1 VDAPRELARAR
12 RGPFA
17 VTAAPGVAGTG
28 GLRGGV
34 GSWMGRPGNAR
45 LPGMPAA
52 FAVTSL
58 HKRFRTRF
66 GRTESVALDGVDLEV
81 PRGEA
86 FGLIGPNG
94 AGKTTFIKCLLGIAH
109 PDRGAV
115 ELLGRR
121 PEDPRSRARVGY
133 LPERLALPGAWT
145 PRAFLASVTR
155 LKDLRVERAGLDAL
169 LARVGLAEAG
179 GRRIRGFS
187 KGMRQRLGLAA
198 ALVGAPDLLVLDEP
212 TDGVDPLGR
221 VEIRQLLAAEL
232 ARGATLFINSHLLSE
247 TERICTRIG
256 ILSRGRL
263 VRSGPLEALTAV
275 QQRWR
280 VRFAPGPPV
289 RAEALLALG
298 FEPSAG
304 GGWELAAPDA
314 VALNRALDG
323 ARAAGALLVEL
334 ERASRDLE
342 DVLTEAL
349 AAGAA

>member
-1 VDAPRELARAR
+1 
-12 RGPFA
+12 
-17 VTAAPGVAGTG
+17 
-28 GLRGGV
+28 
-34 GSWMGRPGNAR
+34 
-45 LPGMPAA
+45 MPAA

-66 GRTESVALDGVDLEV
+66 GRPDSVALDGVDLEV

-109 PDRGAV
+109 PDAGAV
-115 ELLGRR
+115 ELLGGR

-145 PRAFLASVTR
+145 PRAFLASVAR
-155 LKDLRVERAGLDAL
+155 LKALRPERAGLEAL
-169 LARVGLAEAG
+169 LQQLGLGDAG
-179 GRRIRGFS
+179 ERKIRGFS

-198 ALVGAPDLLVLDEP
+198 ALVGTPDLLVLDEP

-263 VRSGPLEALTAV
+263 VRSGPLEVLTRV

-280 VRFAPGPPV
+280 VRFAPERPLPT
-289 RAEALLALG
+289 EALVALG
-298 FEPSAG
+298 FEPAEG
-304 GGWELAAPDA
+304 GRWEIAAADA

-323 ARAAGALLVEL
+323 ARAAGLLLVEL

-349 AAGAA
+349 AAGAS

>member
-1 VDAPRELARAR
+1 
-12 RGPFA
+12 
-17 VTAAPGVAGTG
+17 
-28 GLRGGV
+28 
-34 GSWMGRPGNAR
+34 
-45 LPGMPAA
+45 MPAA
-52 FAVTSL
+52 FAVASL

-81 PRGEA
+81 PHGEA

-94 AGKTTFIKCLLGIAH
+94 AGKTTFIKCLLGISH
-109 PDRGAV
+109 PDSGRV
-115 ELLGRR
+115 ELLGGR

-133 LPERLALPGAWT
+133 LPERLTLPGAWT

-155 LKDLRVERAGLDAL
+155 LKGLRPQGSTLDGLL
-169 LARVGLAEAG
+169 GRVGLSDAAE
-179 GRRIRGFS
+179 RRIRGFS

-198 ALVGAPDLLVLDEP
+198 ALVGAPELLVLDEP

-221 VEIRQLLAAEL
+221 VEIRQLLGAEL
-232 ARGATLFINSHLLSE
+232 SRGATLFINSHLLSE

-263 VRSGPLEALTAV
+263 VRSGPLDVLTAV

-280 VRFAPGPPV
+280 VRFADGQPAP
-289 RAEALLALG
+289 EALVALG
-298 FEPSAG
+298 FEPGEG
-304 GGWELAAPDA
+304 GVWEIAAADA
-314 VALNRALDG
+314 PALNHALDG
-323 ARAAGALLVEL
+323 ARAAGGLLVEL

>member
-1 VDAPRELARAR
+1 
-12 RGPFA
+12 
-17 VTAAPGVAGTG
+17 
-28 GLRGGV
+28 
-34 GSWMGRPGNAR
+34 
-45 LPGMPAA
+45 MPAA
-52 FAVTSL
+52 LAVSSL
-58 HKRFRTRF
+58 HKRFRSRF

-109 PDRGAV
+109 PDSGDIA
-115 ELLGRR
+115 LLGGR
-121 PEDPRSRARVGY
+121 PGDPRARARVGY

-145 PRAFLASVTR
+145 ARAFLASVGR
-155 LKDLRVERAGLDAL
+155 LKGIVLERPAIDAL
-169 LARVGLAEAG
+169 LDRLGLTEAA

-198 ALVGAPDLLVLDEP
+198 ALLGSPELLVLDEP

-232 ARGATLFINSHLLSE
+232 SRGATLFINSHLLSE

-280 VRFAPGPPV
+280 ARFAPGTPESPG
-289 RAEALLALG
+289 LLLGLG
-298 FEPSAG
+298 FEPVEG
-304 GGWELAAPDA
+304 GAWELAAADPT
-314 VALNRALDG
+314 ALNQALDR
-323 ARAAGALLVEL
+323 ARTAGAQLVEL

-342 DVLTEAL
+342 DVLSEAL
-349 AAGAA
+349 AAGSA

>member
-1 VDAPRELARAR
+1 
-12 RGPFA
+12 
-17 VTAAPGVAGTG
+17 
-28 GLRGGV
+28 
-34 GSWMGRPGNAR
+34 
-45 LPGMPAA
+45 MPAA
-52 FAVTSL
+52 FAVSSL

-66 GRTESVALDGVDLEV
+66 GRTESVALDGVNLEV
-81 PRGEA
+81 PRGET

-94 AGKTTFIKCLLGIAH
+94 AGKTTFIKCLLGISH
-109 PDRGAV
+109 PDSGGV
-115 ELLGRR
+115 ELLGGR
-121 PEDPRSRARVGY
+121 PQDPRSRARVGY

-145 PRAFLASVTR
+145 PHAFLASVTR
-155 LKDLRVERAGLDAL
+155 LKRLRPERSELDGLL
-169 LARVGLAEAG
+169 QRVGLSDAG
-179 GRRIRGFS
+179 HRKIRGFS

-198 ALVGAPDLLVLDEP
+198 ALVGAPELLVLDEP
-212 TDGVDPLGR
+212 TDGVDPIGR

-280 VRFAPGPPV
+280 VRFADGSPPP
-289 RAEALLALG
+289 AEALAALG
-298 FEPSAG
+298 FEPAEG
-304 GGWELAAPDA
+304 GAWEIAATDA
-314 VALNRALDG
+314 PALNRALDG

>member
-1 VDAPRELARAR
+1 M
-12 RGPFA
+12 
-17 VTAAPGVAGTG
+17 
-28 GLRGGV
+28 
-34 GSWMGRPGNAR
+34 S
-45 LPGMPAA
+45 AA

-66 GRTESVALDGVDLEV
+66 GHTESVALDGVELEV

-94 AGKTTFIKCLLGIAH
+94 AGKTTFIKCLLGISH
-109 PDRGAV
+109 PDSGSV
-115 ELLGRR
+115 ELLGGR
-121 PEDPRSRARVGY
+121 PEDPRSRERVGY
-133 LPERLALPGAWT
+133 LPERLTLPGAWT
-145 PRAFLASVTR
+145 PHAFLASVTR
-155 LKDLRVERAGLDAL
+155 LKRLRPERSTLDRL
-169 LARVGLAEAG
+169 LERVGLTDAAN
-179 GRRIRGFS
+179 RKIRGFS

-198 ALVGAPDLLVLDEP
+198 ALVGEPELLVLDEP

-221 VEIRQLLAAEL
+221 VEIRQLLAGEL

-256 ILSRGRL
+256 ILSRGQL

-280 VRFAPGPPV
+280 VRFADGSPPS
-289 RAEALLALG
+289 AETLVALG
-298 FEPSAG
+298 FEPAEAG
-304 GGWELAAPDA
+304 AWEIAAPDA
-314 VALNRALDG
+314 PALNRALDG

>member
-1 VDAPRELARAR
+1 
-12 RGPFA
+12 
-17 VTAAPGVAGTG
+17 
-28 GLRGGV
+28 
-34 GSWMGRPGNAR
+34 
-45 LPGMPAA
+45 MPAA

-66 GRTESVALDGVDLEV
+66 GRSEAVALDGVDLEV

-94 AGKTTFIKCLLGIAH
+94 AGKTTFIKCLLGISH
-109 PDRGAV
+109 PDSGQV
-115 ELLGRR
+115 ELLGGR

-133 LPERLALPGAWT
+133 LPERLTLPGAWT

-155 LKDLRVERAGLDAL
+155 LKRLRPQRPALDAL
-169 LARVGLAEAG
+169 LERVGLSDAAE
-179 GRRIRGFS
+179 RRIRGFS

-198 ALVGAPDLLVLDEP
+198 ALVGTPELLVLDEP

-221 VEIRQLLAAEL
+221 VEIRQLLTAEL
-232 ARGATLFINSHLLSE
+232 SRGATLFINSHLLSE

-280 VRFAPGPPV
+280 VRFADGQPAAPLV
-289 RAEALLALG
+289 ALG
-298 FEPSAG
+298 FEPAEG
-304 GGWELAAPDA
+304 GAWEIAAPDA
-314 VALNRALDG
+314 PALNHALDG

>member
-1 VDAPRELARAR
+1 M
-12 RGPFA
+12 
-17 VTAAPGVAGTG
+17 
-28 GLRGGV
+28 
-34 GSWMGRPGNAR
+34 S
-45 LPGMPAA
+45 AA

-94 AGKTTFIKCLLGIAH
+94 AGKTTFIKCLLGISH
-109 PDRGAV
+109 PDAGKI
-115 ELLGRR
+115 ELLGGR
-121 PEDPRSRARVGY
+121 PQDPRSRERVGY
-133 LPERLALPGAWT
+133 LPERLTLPGAWT
-145 PRAFLASVTR
+145 PVAFLASVTR
-155 LKDLRVERAGLDAL
+155 LKHLRPERSTLEGLL
-169 LARVGLAEAG
+169 QRVGLSDAAN
-179 GRRIRGFS
+179 RKIRGFS

-263 VRSGPLEALTAV
+263 VRSGPLQALTAV

-280 VRFAPGPPV
+280 VRFATGSTPS
-289 RAEALLALG
+289 ADILLSLG
-298 FEPSAG
+298 FEPAEG
-304 GGWELAAPDA
+304 GVWEIAAPDA
-314 VALNRALDG
+314 PALNQALDG

-349 AAGAA
+349 AAGTA

>member
-1 VDAPRELARAR
+1 
-12 RGPFA
+12 
-17 VTAAPGVAGTG
+17 
-28 GLRGGV
+28 
-34 GSWMGRPGNAR
+34 
-45 LPGMPAA
+45 MPAA

-94 AGKTTFIKCLLGIAH
+94 AGKTTFIKCLLGISH
-109 PDRGAV
+109 PDTGKV
-115 ELLGRR
+115 VLLGGR
-121 PEDPRSRARVGY
+121 PQDPRSRARVGY
-133 LPERLALPGAWT
+133 LPERLTLPGAWT
-145 PRAFLASVTR
+145 PIAFLASVTR
-155 LKDLRVERAGLDAL
+155 LKHLRPERSALEGLL
-169 LARVGLAEAG
+169 QRVGLSDAAT
-179 GRRIRGFS
+179 RRIRGFS

-221 VEIRQLLAAEL
+221 VEIRQLLAGEL

-256 ILSRGRL
+256 ILSRGQL

-280 VRFAPGPPV
+280 VRFADGSPPS
-289 RAEALLALG
+289 AALVALG
-298 FEPSAG
+298 FEPMETGA
-304 GGWELAAPDA
+304 WEIAAADA
-314 VALNRALDG
+314 PALNRALDG

-349 AAGAA
+349 AAGTA

>member
-1 VDAPRELARAR
+1 
-12 RGPFA
+12 
-17 VTAAPGVAGTG
+17 
-28 GLRGGV
+28 
-34 GSWMGRPGNAR
+34 
-45 LPGMPAA
+45 MPAA

-58 HKRFRTRF
+58 RKQFSTRL
-66 GRTESVALDGVDLEV
+66 GRTEAVALDGVDLEV

-94 AGKTTFIKCLLGIAH
+94 AGKTTFIKCLLAISR
-109 PDRGAV
+109 PDSGEV
-115 ELLGRR
+115 SLLGGR
-121 PEDPRSRARVGY
+121 PEDPRTRARVGY
-133 LPERLALPGAWT
+133 LPERLTLPGAWT
-145 PRAFLASVTR
+145 ARAFLASVAR
-155 LKDLRVERAGLDAL
+155 MKGLAPGQAGLDGL
-169 LARVGLAEAG
+169 LGRVGLAEVG
-179 GRRIRGFS
+179 ERRIRGFS

-198 ALVGAPDLLVLDEP
+198 ALVGTPDLLMLDEP

-263 VRSGPLEALTAV
+263 VRSGTLEALTAV

-280 VRFAPGPPV
+280 VRFAAGPELAPGP
-289 RAEALLALG
+289 LLALG
-298 FEPSAG
+298 FEPVEG
-304 GGWELAAPDA
+304 GAWEIAAPDA
-314 VALNRALDG
+314 PALNRALDG
-323 ARAAGALLVEL
+323 ARASGALLVAL